1 MACFRGNREEV
12 YGEVLLLDER
22 KLTLTGIKKSWKVA
36 AILQQV
42 FSHLNLVEGRFFGLR
57 FCDDKQ
63 QTLWLDHSRTLSQ
76 HRLLLGPPY
85 IFYFGVKFYVEDPT
99 KLKEETTR
107 YQFYL
112 QLRQDV
118 QRGRLLCPAHL
129 LISDRVDWFS
139 FIDPAERGDLSE
151 NDTSDSEKQEVQ
163 LIYKTLR

>member
-1 MACFRGNREEV
+1 MTCFCGNREEL

-22 KLTLTGIKKSWKVA
+22 KLTLTGIKKSWKAA

-42 FSHLNLVEGRFFGLR
+42 FSHLNLEEGQFFGLR

-63 QTLWLDHSRTLSQ
+63 QTLWLDPSKTLSQ

-107 YQFYL
+107 CQFYL

-118 QRGRLLCPAHL
+118 RRGRLLCPTYLRPRLDAL
-129 LISDRVDWFS
+129 MLQGEGTLISSDEYS
-139 FIDPAERGDLSE
+139 ER
-151 NDTSDSEKQEVQ
+151 QEVQ